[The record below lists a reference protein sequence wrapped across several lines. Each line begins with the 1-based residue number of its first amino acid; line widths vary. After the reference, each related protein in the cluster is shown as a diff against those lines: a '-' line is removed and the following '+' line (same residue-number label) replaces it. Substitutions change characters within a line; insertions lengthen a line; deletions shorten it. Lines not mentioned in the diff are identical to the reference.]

1 MATII
6 GLAASLIT
14 IKTLVGYNQLNI
26 WVKLLVAAV
35 VLFCWLGHSLL
46 SYCRHHGILPLPYY
60 TVFAY
65 LTYFALAFG
74 FILLVILLVR
84 DTAWFATYGIAK
96 IVKSG
101 YAEKLDPFN
110 VFYLGVSNVVS
121 VVLALMLVV
130 YGAYE
135 ALKFPDVKTVEIVDA
150 KIKKPIK
157 IVQLSDLHINR
168 TTPLSRVERLVNK
181 VNMLNPDVVVI
192 TGDVVDEPY
201 NQIQK
206 QMNILSMLKSKYGTY
221 MVFGNHDF
229 YSGMIPWL
237 KKFAEL
243 KLGPLFNSGV
253 EVGDNIYIA
262 GIPDKSIEQ
271 MSNNVRI
278 DLAKALQQNKNKLYT
293 VLLSH
298 TPNFMYG
305 EVKGIDLQLSGHT
318 HGGQIFPFHLL
329 VKTANNYLAGLY
341 QKNGYKVYVSR
352 GAGYWGPP
360 VRLLAPSEI
369 TVFELKSK

>member
-1 MATII
+1 MFFIMATII

-26 WVKLLVAAV
+26 WVKLLVSAV

-60 TVFAY
+60 TVFTY

-157 IVQLSDLHINR
+157 STI
-168 TTPLSRVERLVNK
+168 LV
-181 VNMLNPDVVVI
+181 
-192 TGDVVDEPY
+192 
-201 NQIQK
+201 
-206 QMNILSMLKSKYGTY
+206 S
-221 MVFGNHDF
+221 
-229 YSGMIPWL
+229 
-237 KKFAEL
+237 KKF
-243 KLGPLFNSGV
+243 
-253 EVGDNIYIA
+253 
-262 GIPDKSIEQ
+262 
-271 MSNNVRI
+271 
-278 DLAKALQQNKNKLYT
+278 
-293 VLLSH
+293 
-298 TPNFMYG
+298 
-305 EVKGIDLQLSGHT
+305 
-318 HGGQIFPFHLL
+318 
-329 VKTANNYLAGLY
+329 
-341 QKNGYKVYVSR
+341 
-352 GAGYWGPP
+352 
-360 VRLLAPSEI
+360 
-369 TVFELKSK
+369 